1 MNWQTDQKN
10 WWVLKKIE
18 TEKNGTTENIFCSFL
33 NIALIVLI
41 LCKIFVWKKKPI
53 MLGFLLLTNILLI
66 NLTPVAINKRNSPYN
81 AILLTTLSSG
91 LLFEVVSLLLITLQ
105 ICFSSFS

>member
-1 MNWQTDQKN
+1 MSSE
-10 WWVLKKIE
+10 KKIE

-53 MLGFLLLTNILLI
+53 MLGFVT
-66 NLTPVAINKRNSPYN
+66 AY
-81 AILLTTLSSG
+81 
-91 LLFEVVSLLLITLQ
+91 
-105 ICFSSFS
+105 